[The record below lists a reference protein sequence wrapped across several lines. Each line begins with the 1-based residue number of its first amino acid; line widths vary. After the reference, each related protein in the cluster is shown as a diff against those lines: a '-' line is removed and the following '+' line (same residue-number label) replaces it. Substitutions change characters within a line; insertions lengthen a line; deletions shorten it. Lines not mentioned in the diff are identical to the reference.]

1 CNLRKMEKNPVSFLQ
16 EYTMQ
21 RMKVTPEYTIISQTT
36 GTHINSFNIRV
47 SFNGCSADGVGSSKK
62 EAKLNAAMKMINMLN
77 IQQPQSSFSSQIHN
91 KSSSSISSIVNIA
104 SYSSNN
110 NNNNNNNNSNS
121 SPLKPLSSPSQSPV
135 SPGINYVGKLQEFA
149 ALQINGF
156 LPEYELTG
164 ASGPPHNPE
173 FTFVCKYQGKSVEAK
188 GSSKKEAKALA
199 AQRMYETVAKYETKL
214 QVVVPE
220 TQIQS
225 YIQTITEGLEQV
237 KIFETNKKLMEE
249 SVKKAKLNYPKL
261 TTTVQSTTIYPDEA
275 ISNYHNLI
283 KKSMSIRDREFVIDK
298 LHGIMETCRSCLF
311 LDDRSTNPMILLKT
325 TLSSINVKV
334 KEVEFQT
341 KSNNSIYSMALE
353 TQPVIHEI
361 ACGKTRKEAEVTAI
375 FLIAKTLTIM
385 LL

>member
-1 CNLRKMEKNPVSFLQ
+1 MEKNPVSFLQ

-21 RMKVTPEYTIISQTT
+21 RMKVIPEYTIISQTT
-36 GTHINSFNIRV
+36 GTHINSFNMRV

-77 IQQPQSSFSSQIHN
+77 IQQPRSSFSSQIHN

-104 SYSSNN
+104 SNSSNN
-110 NNNNNNNNSNS
+110 NNNNNNNNS
-121 SPLKPLSSPSQSPV
+121 SPLKLLSSPSQSPV

-156 LPEYELTG
+156 LPEYKLTG
-164 ASGPPHNPE
+164 ESGPPHNPE

-199 AQRMYETVAKYETKL
+199 AQRMYETVAKDVTKL

-220 TQIQS
+220 TQVQS
-225 YIQTITEGLEQV
+225 YIETINEGLEQV
-237 KIFETNKKLMEE
+237 KIFETNKKLMEQ

-261 TTTVQSTTIYPDEA
+261 TTTVQSTTIYPNET

-283 KKSMSIRDREFVIDK
+283 KKSMSMRDREFVIDK
-298 LHGIMETCRSCLF
+298 LHDIMEACKSCLF
-311 LDDRSTNPMILLKT
+311 LGDRGTNPMILLKT
-325 TLSSINVKV
+325 TLSSVNVKV

-341 KSNNSIYSMALE
+341 KSNNSIYSMILE

-361 ACGKTRKEAEVTAI
+361 ACGKTRKEAEVTTI